1 MFYAQKVDRRSRAAM
16 ESFLSHHFTYGGVF
30 AHRAKLHHLGL
41 PKPLEDKAWEVFTSD
56 DDYWSKIWDPVRDF
70 QESHGHAYTI
80 LNAGRS
86 SGYLAL
92 HHSQSVWTE
101 YRSYCRTCGQRNYR
115 KVAPALPDDPLERA
129 VATEILKNG
138 GSWSDSAYLGQEAI
152 RSLPNTDEEKLAAI
166 RRLKPEWKEYS
177 STNRCGAC
185 GAEGEEGRVNYAKPP
200 MHLQILG
207 GVHREDPIEMDID
220 ELRYTVDLVLSFD
233 RTCDRVRDRFI
244 DLLQHCEVRE
254 AVVMVPQTIRTLH
267 CAC

>member
-1 MFYAQKVDRRSRAAM
+1 
-16 ESFLSHHFTYGGVF
+16 
-30 AHRAKLHHLGL
+30 
-41 PKPLEDKAWEVFTSD
+41 
-56 DDYWSKIWDPVRDF
+56 
-70 QESHGHAYTI
+70 
-80 LNAGRS
+80 
-86 SGYLAL
+86 
-92 HHSQSVWTE
+92 
-101 YRSYCRTCGQRNYR
+101 
-115 KVAPALPDDPLERA
+115 